1 MEPALNRRRRLMA
14 PTRQRSLYAHR
25 PGRRL
30 RRRTRSLGP
39 LGVDRLVERTLGGLF
54 PWSTFLINLSGCFLI
69 GLFTAAFVD
78 RHHVPAWLRIGI
90 VMGVIGG
97 YTTFSTFAAEALD
110 LDEIH
115 HIAVSSAYV
124 VASVA
129 LGMVAVYGGT
139 LVGDRI

>member
-1 MEPALNRRRRLMA
+1 MPIVLGVAFGGALGASAR
-14 PTRQRSLYAHR
+14 Y
-25 PGRRL
+25 
-30 RRRTRSLGP
+30 
-39 LGVDRLVERTLGGLF
+39 GVDRLVERTLGGLF

>member
-1 MEPALNRRRRLMA
+1 MPTVFGVALGGA
-14 PTRQRSLYAHR
+14 
-25 PGRRL
+25 
-30 RRRTRSLGP
+30 LGASARY
-39 LGVDRLVERTLGGLF
+39 GADRLIERTLGGLF
-54 PWSTFLINLSGCFLI
+54 PWSTFLINVSGCFMI
-69 GLFTAAFVD
+69 GVFSAAFVD
-78 RHHVPAWLRIGI
+78 RHHLPAWLRIGI

-115 HIAVSSAYV
+115 HIAVSSVYL

-139 LVGDRI
+139 LIGDRI